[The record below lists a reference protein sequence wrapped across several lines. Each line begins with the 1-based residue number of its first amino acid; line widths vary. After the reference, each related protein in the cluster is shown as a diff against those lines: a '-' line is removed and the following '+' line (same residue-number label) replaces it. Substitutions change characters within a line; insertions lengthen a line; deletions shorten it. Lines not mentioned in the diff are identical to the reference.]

1 MATGCGGLRLHPAV
15 GEGCRRW
22 RGTGSSN
29 PSPSSGE
36 SPANLRV
43 FAGSG
48 ARNRRRSAA
57 ETFSLALRLRRQ
69 VPNAGW
75 TIERIPEDA
84 ARIGPATPA
93 LCEQILDHRPHPE
106 QGLSRCLGIV
116 RLARPVVILAT
127 GPRTAMPPKEIAHV
141 GVP

>member
-1 MATGCGGLRLHPAV
+1 VTSGRITVVNQLCLGPLEE
-15 GEGCRRW
+15 GEGEFRELSDDQAIC
-22 RGTGSSN
+22 
-29 PSPSSGE
+29 
-36 SPANLRV
+36 
-43 FAGSG
+43 
-48 ARNRRRSAA
+48 
-57 ETFSLALRLRRQ
+57 
-69 VPNAGW
+69 NAGW

-116 RLARPVVILAT
+116 RLARPVIILAT